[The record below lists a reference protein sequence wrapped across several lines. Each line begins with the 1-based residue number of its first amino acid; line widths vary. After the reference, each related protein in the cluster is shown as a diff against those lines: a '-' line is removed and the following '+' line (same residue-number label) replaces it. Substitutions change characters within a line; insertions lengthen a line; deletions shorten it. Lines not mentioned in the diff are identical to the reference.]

1 MKVIKVKKKAPLTEE
16 TKNKDI
22 QLPAVTA
29 SSIQSLF
36 NSPEFKKPISD
47 EEVES
52 YLDEAEDKA
61 LESIQSIDRASVTE
75 CLKNYLTTA
84 HPMVKD
90 FKIQKCL
97 KENKQLIVE
106 GKITFNNG
114 KIKNTTFT
122 FKPSGKHMFKGTNS
136 GIANDANYAL
146 KYRLDDNLKLLAEEF
161 NYFYNSSSESLVE
174 GLIKPNKK

>member
-16 TKNKDI
+16 AKDI
-22 QLPAVTA
+22 QLPAVTP

-36 NSPEFKKPISD
+36 NSPEFKKPLSD

-52 YLDEAEDKA
+52 YLNETEDNA
-61 LESIQSIDRASVTE
+61 LESIQSIDRTSVTE

-90 FKIQKCL
+90 FKIQRCL

-114 KIKNTTFT
+114 KIKNTAFT
-122 FKPSGKHMFKGTNS
+122 FKPSGKHMFKGINS
-136 GIANDANYAL
+136 GIAKDAGYAL
-146 KYRLDDNLKLLAEEF
+146 KYRVDDNLKLLAEEF
-161 NYFYNSSSESLVE
+161 NYFYNISSESLVE

>member
-1 MKVIKVKKKAPLTEE
+1 MKVIKVKKKASLTEE
-16 TKNKDI
+16 AKDV

-29 SSIQSLF
+29 SSIQNLF
-36 NSPEFKKPISD
+36 NRPEFKKPISD

-52 YLDEAEDKA
+52 YLDETEDKT

-97 KENKQLIVE
+97 KENKQLVIE

-122 FKPSGKHMFKGTNS
+122 FKPSGKHMFKGSNS
-136 GIANDANYAL
+136 GIAEDAGYAL
-146 KYRLDDNLKLLAEEF
+146 KYRLDDNLRLLAEEF
-161 NYFYNSSSESLVE
+161 NYFYNVSSESLVE